1 MYGEIIKIA
10 QDTLLVEGKIP
21 SSIMK
26 EPDIA
31 NSVVYKADNIVY
43 IFDTGV
49 TAFFRGRL
57 LLAIERLRP
66 FKKVILLNSHCHP
79 DHIGN
84 NSIIKE
90 INVAETE
97 HYISQAGIAGLDAEK
112 DFLRKFKDIDQY
124 YDFLEGPSR
133 FPATLLRLLKI
144 TRIMEDD
151 LPIKIL
157 IKNTLKKFMPLEPN
171 TETVMPFEQTN
182 AAKLAIG
189 NTNWT
194 GWNFNHHVYVMQ
206 AQGHSPDEVV
216 FFIPQVKV
224 LILADETFEF
234 FNCWPDSS
242 SVKVK
247 TVLKKSLQ
255 LFQDKEAEILIS
267 GHTHKVLTGTDA
279 IQFLQTLLQEY
290 EEFTGQVLAI
300 ARNAPNGLTVN
311 DIYNKLKKL
320 KSHPVITKYINLE
333 FPKMP
338 PFLKTV
344 ITSILLENG
353 FKAAGKTRKKRFVP

>member
-1 MYGEIIKIA
+1 MYGDIIEIA
-10 QDTLLVEGKIP
+10 QNTLLVEGKIP

-31 NSVVYKADNIVY
+31 NSVVYKADNVLY
-43 IFDTGV
+43 IFDTGA
-49 TAFFRGRL
+49 TAFFRSRL
-57 LLAIERLRP
+57 HLAIERLRP

-79 DHIGN
+79 DHVGN
-84 NSIIKE
+84 NSILKE
-90 INVAETE
+90 INGAETE
-97 HYISQAGIAGLDAEK
+97 HYISRAGIAGLEAEK
-112 DFLRKFKDIDQY
+112 DFLRKFQNIDQY
-124 YDFLEGPSR
+124 YDFLEGPAK

-144 TRIMEDD
+144 TRILGED
-151 LPIKIL
+151 LPVHIL
-157 IKNTLKKFMPLEPN
+157 VKNTLKKFMPLEPN
-171 TETVMPFEQTN
+171 TEAVMPLERTN
-182 AAKLAIG
+182 AVKLTIG
-189 NTNWT
+189 NTDWT
-194 GWNFNHHVYVMQ
+194 GWNFNHHVYVMK

-216 FFIPQVKV
+216 FFLPEVKV
-224 LILADETFEF
+224 LVLADETFEF

-242 SVKVK
+242 STKVKV
-247 TVLKKSLQ
+247 VLHKSLQ
-255 LFQDKEAEILIS
+255 LFQSQAAEILIS
-267 GHTHKVLTGTDA
+267 GHTHQVFSGTDA

-290 EEFTGQVLAI
+290 EEFTGQILAI